1 MHIVSS
7 SWSNLISTLLFHSV
21 TYAHPVILMKL
32 PMFYLLVLHLVTRLW
47 FCLKPWSKRKST
59 IRVSYIV
66 YSLVDCVPYWYTYLI
81 SLLASESDLF
91 RKTSIATRLLSVFA
105 KNYGGDYVRSVLHP
119 VFQQLAEKPAEER
132 TFELDPS
139 KVGPGEDVTKNKQN
153 VVNATEMFLNAIC
166 ASANEAPR

>member
-1 MHIVSS
+1 MVEFDLNIALSLCDVCPSADIDEVA
-7 SWSNLISTLLFHSV
+7 NVLLACFASRNK
-21 TYAHPVILMKL
+21 T
-32 PMFYLLVLHLVTRLW
+32 LVLLEAVIEKEVNNTS
-47 FCLKPWSKRKST
+47 KPFLYRG
-59 IRVSYIV
+59 I
-66 YSLVDCVPYWYTYLI
+66 DCVPYSGAYLF
-81 SLLASESDLF
+81 SFVASESDLF